1 MSSGRLADKQRAAAM
16 QSVLADGSMQV
27 AQALRD
33 TTGFAGLDGRMQQT
47 HADAA
52 TRRLRASQVIVGLF
66 YM

>member
-1 MSSGRLADKQRAAAM
+1 M
-16 QSVLADGSMQV
+16 QF

-33 TTGFAGLDGRMQQT
+33 STGVAGLDGQMQQT

-66 YM
+66 YTYFT